1 MSNKLTV
8 EGNTI
13 IDAVIAKINGAFPD
27 VDVYD
32 EKINEGCEYPY
43 FMVMVED
50 FSEEKLM
57 RENYLQ
63 TFIISVLYQYKE
75 IPETSYS
82 EFNPV
87 SYKLTE
93 ALRMIELPN
102 GDKLRGY
109 NINSYPD
116 NEKLE
121 FYVNY
126 DIKVATEL
134 KEKPKQMRNSVNI
147 LHKTRR

>member
-1 MSNKLTV
+1 MSQKLTV

-13 IDAVIAKINGAFPD
+13 IDAVIQAITDAFPD
-27 VDVYD
+27 VSVYD
-32 EKINEGCEYPY
+32 ETINEGCEYPY
-43 FMVMVED
+43 FMVVVED

-75 IPETSYS
+75 LPETSYS
-82 EFNPV
+82 DFNPV

-93 ALRMIELPN
+93 ALRLIELPN

-109 NINSYPD
+109 NINSYP
-116 NEKLE
+116 EKQKLE

-126 DIKVATEL
+126 DIKVA
-134 KEKPKQMRNSVNI
+134 KEQDDKVKQMR
-147 LHKTRR
+147 KTVYIYTK

>member
-27 VDVYD
+27 IDVYD

-43 FMVMVED
+43 FMVIVED

-75 IPETSYS
+75 LPETSYS
-82 EFNPV
+82 DFNPI
-87 SYKLTE
+87 SYTLTE

-116 NEKLE
+116 NQKLE

-126 DIKVATEL
+126 DIKVATEPQ
-134 KEKPKQMRNSVNI
+134 EKVKQMKNSVNI

>member
-1 MSNKLTV
+1 MLNKLTV

-13 IDAVIAKINGAFPD
+13 IDAVIAKIVGAFPD
-27 VDVYD
+27 IPVYD

-43 FMVMVED
+43 FMVIVED

-75 IPETSYS
+75 LPETSFS
-82 EFNPV
+82 DFNPI

-93 ALRMIELPN
+93 ALRLIEFKN
-102 GDKLRGY
+102 GEKLRGY

-116 NEKLE
+116 KEKLE

-126 DIKVATEL
+126 DIKVATETE
-134 KEKPKQMRNSVNI
+134 EKVKQMKNSVNI

>member
-1 MSNKLTV
+1 MSQKLTI

-13 IDAVIAKINGAFPD
+13 IDSVITKISGAFPNI
-27 VDVYD
+27 DVYD

-43 FMVMVED
+43 FMVYVED

-63 TFIISVLYQYKE
+63 TFIISVLYQYKAL
-75 IPETSYS
+75 PETSYS
-82 EFNPV
+82 DFNTI
-87 SYKLTE
+87 SYKLTDI
-93 ALRMIELPN
+93 LRQIELPN

-116 NEKLE
+116 DEKLE

-126 DIKVATEL
+126 DIKVA
-134 KEKPKQMRNSVNI
+134 KESNEKVKQMKNSVNI
-147 LHKTRR
+147 YKKTRR

>member
-13 IDAVIAKINGAFPD
+13 LDSVIAKINGAFPD

-43 FMVMVED
+43 FMVIVED

-63 TFIISVLYQYKE
+63 TFIISVLYQ
-75 IPETSYS
+75 
-82 EFNPV
+82 
-87 SYKLTE
+87 
-93 ALRMIELPN
+93 
-102 GDKLRGY
+102 
-109 NINSYPD
+109 
-116 NEKLE
+116 
-121 FYVNY
+121 
-126 DIKVATEL
+126 
-134 KEKPKQMRNSVNI
+134 
-147 LHKTRR
+147 